1 MGSQL
6 KKIEIG
12 LENHIQWRQ
21 VSETLKILWLG
32 GDPLVL
38 TVSVNGHDAEALY
51 MPLNKKEFII
61 KEKSWYTIESLGKSS
76 EVGLIPSHVEEEVA
90 PLNWRPT
97 PRASQ
102 KSG

>member
-12 LENHIQWRQ
+12 LENHIHWRR
-21 VSETLKILWLG
+21 VSETLTIRWLR

-38 TVSVNGHDAEALY
+38 TMSMNGHDAEALY
-51 MPLNKKEFII
+51 MPLNSKEFII

-76 EVGLIPSHVEEEVA
+76 EVGFIPSYVEEEVA

-97 PRASQ
+97 PRVGH
-102 KSG
+102 KSV